1 VNINIMSTVQ
11 TGVAEDLAQY
21 IRSVTLREP
30 EILKKLREET
40 SKLPNAMMQI
50 GPEQG
55 QFMGML
61 IRLLG
66 AKLTLEVGV
75 FTGYSSTVVALA
87 LPDDGRIVACDVS
100 EEYTSMARRY
110 WREAGVE
117 HKVGLRLAP
126 AVESLDALL
135 ADGKSGA
142 FDFAFIDADKENYDR
157 YYERALKLL
166 RPGGLI
172 AIDNVLWHGKVLDQ
186 SVQDADTRAIR
197 ALNEKLH
204 RDERVLV
211 SLLPIGDGL
220 TLACKRG

>member
-1 VNINIMSTVQ
+1 MSSVQ

-21 IRSVTLREP
+21 IRGVTLREP

-61 IRLLG
+61 IHLLG

-87 LPDDGRIVACDVS
+87 LPEVGRIVACDVS
-100 EEYTSMARRY
+100 EEYTSVARRY
-110 WREAGVE
+110 WRQAGVE
-117 HKVGLRLAP
+117 HKIGLRLAP

-135 ADGKSGA
+135 AEGKSGA

-204 RDERVLV
+204 HDERVMV